1 MPVFGQD
8 LRVTMANEDHR
19 EEPASLVPLLELAA
33 LLDHVRPPWDIAFV
47 PPLGHWLYF
56 HPEARQSELSADGHP
71 HPTSPL
77 PADLPPRRMWA
88 GGRLRFLAPI
98 PVGTSVQRRSVLG
111 SVTRKSGRSGP
122 LVFVE
127 LRHYLSVGGTDVVI
141 EQQDIVYREAVSVAA
156 SPASAI
162 DGDFDSADFVR
173 ELTLDPTALFRYSAL
188 TYNAHRIH
196 YDRDYATR
204 VEFYPGLV
212 VQGPFLATLLVDHF
226 HRNCPAAPITSF
238 AFRARRPA
246 FADRPLQLCL
256 RQGEE
261 GTHLWARTADGIV
274 FTAEI
279 NADPES
285 RT

>member
-1 MPVFGQD
+1 
-8 LRVTMANEDHR
+8 MANEDHR

-33 LLDHVRPPWDIAFV
+33 LLDHERPPWDIAAV

-56 HPEARQSELSADGHP
+56 HPQARQIDLAADGHP
-71 HPTSPL
+71 HPTAPL

-98 PVGTSVQRRSVLG
+98 PVGASLERRSQLA

-127 LRHYLSVGGTDVVI
+127 LEHHLSLGGIDVVI
-141 EQQDIVYREAVSVAA
+141 EQQDLVYREAVSAA
-156 SPASAI
+156 PSPAAVI
-162 DGDFDSADFVR
+162 EGDFDSADFVR
-173 ELTLDPTALFRYSAL
+173 DLTLDPTALFRYSAL

-196 YDRDYATR
+196 YDKDYATM

-226 HRNCPAAPITSF
+226 HRHCPSVAITSF

-256 RQGEE
+256 RRRDE
-261 GTHLWARTADGIV
+261 GTLLWARTADGVV

-279 NADPES
+279 NTDPEG
-285 RT
+285 RA